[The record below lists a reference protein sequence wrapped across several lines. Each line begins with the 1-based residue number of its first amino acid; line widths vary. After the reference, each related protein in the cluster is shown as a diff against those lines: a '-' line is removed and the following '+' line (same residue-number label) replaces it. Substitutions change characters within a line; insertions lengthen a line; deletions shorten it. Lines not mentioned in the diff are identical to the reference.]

1 MTLAALAGRD
11 VPGLVNALSDG
22 RLAFLRALST
32 WPRFGRGWGRRVE
45 EVRAAALALH
55 AAPDGDVPAAC
66 AACGRRVAA

>member
-1 MTLAALAGRD
+1 
-11 VPGLVNALSDG
+11 VPGLVNALCDG

-55 AAPDGDVPAAC
+55 AAPASASSCP
-66 AACGRRVAA
+66 ACGRPAAA